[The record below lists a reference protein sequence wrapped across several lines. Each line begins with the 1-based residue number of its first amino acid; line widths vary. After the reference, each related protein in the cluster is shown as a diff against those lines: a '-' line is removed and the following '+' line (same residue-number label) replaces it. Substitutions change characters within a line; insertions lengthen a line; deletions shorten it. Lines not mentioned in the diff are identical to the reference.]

1 MPDKRSISTKW
12 LPRQGMKKAP
22 VVCRDIRQA
31 TGGLWESRERRR
43 VRVAFMA
50 KWVRLHPSEPL
61 LWGNALH
68 SFDFQLFRFL
78 SCYFLFIT
86 QKHHTF
92 VWRFCCA
99 SFSST
104 HFGGPG
110 GIRTLDLS
118 DANRTLSQLSYR
130 PIFCRFSSAAEF
142 IIAREKE
149 KSKRFFRKMLFFCR
163 DTAEG
168 AGQTLRETSPA
179 VRQGRRGRPR

>member
-1 MPDKRSISTKW
+1 MAGNEKSPCG
-12 LPRQGMKKAP
+12 L
-22 VVCRDIRQA
+22 RDIRQA

-68 SFDFQLFRFL
+68 PFDFQLFRFL

-86 QKHHTF
+86 QKRHTF

-104 HFGGPG
+104 HFGAEG
-110 GIRTLDLS
+110 GIRTPARYYPPTPLAGEPLIATWVLLHGCKCSWGIWFVRKKVAERVGFEPTAWRREWDSNPRLLTS
-118 DANRTLSQLSYR
+118 H
-130 PIFCRFSSAAEF
+130 RFS
-142 IIAREKE
+142 R
-149 KSKRFFRKMLFFCR
+149 
-163 DTAEG
+163 
-168 AGQTLRETSPA
+168 PA
-179 VRQGRRGRPR
+179 P

>member
-1 MPDKRSISTKW
+1 MAGNEKSPCG
-12 LPRQGMKKAP
+12 L
-22 VVCRDIRQA
+22 RDIRQA

-104 HFGGPG
+104 HFGAEG
-110 GIRTLDLS
+110 GIRTPARYYPPTPLAGEPLIATWVLLHGCKLRVHYLLWLEIKSGGESGIRTHGSFESPVFKTGSLNRSDISPYRLNCKLFYHILS
-118 DANRTLSQLSYR
+118 H
-130 PIFCRFSSAAEF
+130 
-142 IIAREKE
+142 
-149 KSKRFFRKMLFFCR
+149 
-163 DTAEG
+163 
-168 AGQTLRETSPA
+168 
-179 VRQGRRGRPR
+179 

>member
-1 MPDKRSISTKW
+1 MAAMAGNEKSPCG
-12 LPRQGMKKAP
+12 L
-22 VVCRDIRQA
+22 RDIRQA

-104 HFGGPG
+104 HFGGG
-110 GIRTLDLS
+110 GESRIICAPSFAVKYRTKSGVFPLIRYILYHVVKGVKGKNKGKLS
-118 DANRTLSQLSYR
+118 GISVL
-130 PIFCRFSSAAEF
+130 
-142 IIAREKE
+142 
-149 KSKRFFRKMLFFCR
+149 
-163 DTAEG
+163 
-168 AGQTLRETSPA
+168 
-179 VRQGRRGRPR
+179 

>member
-1 MPDKRSISTKW
+1 MAGNEKSPCG
-12 LPRQGMKKAP
+12 L
-22 VVCRDIRQA
+22 RDIRQA

-104 HFGGPG
+104 HFGAVG
-110 GIRTLDLS
+110 GIRTLVPLLTTTRFPVVLVMTSSIPLHIRFADKQHGLLYQKYQVCQ
-118 DANRTLSQLSYR
+118 DG
-130 PIFCRFSSAAEF
+130 IFGVSCG
-142 IIAREKE
+142 ID
-149 KSKRFFRKMLFFCR
+149 SKYI
-163 DTAEG
+163 
-168 AGQTLRETSPA
+168 S
-179 VRQGRRGRPR
+179 